1 MRGTLPLDGRSM
13 VLTGCSGRRSW
24 LLLEIER
31 FLAMQTLR
39 LTFTCIAR
47 RGEHACPPCSGVL
60 LAMHSEF
67 GILSTKGR
75 PRVEDRAGRHHTG
88 ASDRGSTGI
97 KLSGARERTRTS
109 RAYKQETVVPD
120 YRRRPEALIL
130 HVRQR
135 AVLEPIGL
143 HSRRRLL
150 LGTSANDF
158 GEQTMHR
165 Y

>member
-1 MRGTLPLDGRSM
+1 
-13 VLTGCSGRRSW
+13 
-24 LLLEIER
+24 
-31 FLAMQTLR
+31 
-39 LTFTCIAR
+39 
-47 RGEHACPPCSGVL
+47 
-60 LAMHSEF
+60 MHSEF
-67 GILSTKGR
+67 GIHSTKGA
-75 PRVEDRAGRHHTG
+75 PRVEDRAGRHLTG

-130 HVRQR
+130 HVRRR

-158 GEQTMHR
+158 GEQTMPR
-165 Y
+165 YYVSVSSFSYAGQVLCKYLLHAHGGHDAHWLQGI